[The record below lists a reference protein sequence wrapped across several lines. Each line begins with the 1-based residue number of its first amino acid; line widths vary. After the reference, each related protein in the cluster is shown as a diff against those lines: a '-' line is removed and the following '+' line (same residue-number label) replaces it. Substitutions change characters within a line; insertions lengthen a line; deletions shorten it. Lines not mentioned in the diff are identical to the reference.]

1 MANKKKDRYFIVRNI
16 LNILFMLIAGVGVYI
31 YICQDEM
38 KGTVVII
45 FGMLFKMA
53 ESCIRL
59 PLFKPKRARDD
70 EEEEEEDYL
79 DEDENED
86 IEEKKGTDE

>member
-1 MANKKKDRYFIVRNI
+1 MANKKRDRYFIVRNI
-16 LNILFMLIAGVGVYI
+16 LNILFMLVAGIGVYI

-53 ESCIRL
+53 ESCLRL
-59 PLFKPKRARDD
+59 PLFAPKKARTQDD
-70 EEEEEEDYL
+70 D
-79 DEDENED
+79 DDVNED
-86 IEEKKGTDE
+86 DDDQSAEEKKGDDE